1 MDNNIYKFLKQT
13 FNPRLSTRDMETSP
27 TRCGCEYRIST
38 MDFGDHKPHFP
49 TLAIGAINTGQ
60 GWTIRATWNQY
71 GECTVEKRRIRSF
84 DLVTPA
90 QKEIND
96 AKPVFIFFAAFL
108 LFIIISILG

>member
-1 MDNNIYKFLKQT
+1 MDYNIYKFLKQT

-38 MDFGDHKPHFP
+38 MDFEDDKPHFP
-49 TLAIGAINTGQ
+49 TLAVGAINTGQ
-60 GWTIRATWNQY
+60 GWTIRATWNQD
-71 GECTVEKRRIRSF
+71 GECTVENRRIKSF
-84 DLVTPA
+84 DLVTPV

-96 AKPVFIFFAAFL
+96 AKPVFIFFAAFI